1 MRVGIVTPAWNM
13 APWIGATIRSVLA
26 QTHADWRMVVVDDGS
41 TDATAAVT
49 AGFRDARLA
58 LLRQANAG
66 VSVARNRGL
75 AALDPDAEAVLWL
88 DADDCL
94 APDALARLVAALR
107 AAPAAVA
114 AAGPCAIAGRVLRPP
129 AGDLLEPLLW
139 RNRFANGGHL
149 LIRRAATIAAGPH
162 RPGLAYGEDWEYL
175 IRVALVGPFT
185 LAAGRA
191 PLLQVRLRPDG
202 ACHRLGTDPARV
214 SGLPANDLRQSGAAR
229 PAGSGAPG
237 HAAPARRGREPVDH
251 RPRTDPRRHPARRAR
266 LVAPFGP
273 RPAERPPPA
282 AARRRARAAAAARA
296 VARPLRSLSARRRRR
311 GDRLAAG
318 FLTGRASRRRRP
330 CDPTAAQDSG
340 QSGSFRR
347 AAKARCAASSVALG
361 TIGRAVRG
369 PAWV

>member
-26 QTHADWRMVVVDDGS
+26 QSHADWRMVVVDDGS

-202 ACHRLGTDPARV
+202 ACHRLGTDPLAFRAC
-214 SGLPANDLRQSGAAR
+214 LQTIFANPAL
-229 PAGSGAPG
+229 
-237 HAAPARRGREPVDH
+237 
-251 RPRTDPRRHPARRAR
+251 RAR
-266 LVAPFGP
+266 LGP
-273 RPAERPPPA
+273 ARLAML
-282 AARRRARAAAAARA
+282 RRRAEAESQWIIGRELIRGGTPRAGRA
-296 VARPLRSLSARRRRR
+296 WLRRSVRAQPSARRLLL
-311 GDRLAAG
+311 LAA
-318 FLTGRASRRRRP
+318 AH
-330 CDPTAAQDSG
+330 
-340 QSGSFRR
+340 
-347 AAKARCAASSVALG
+347 ALPLLP
-361 TIGRAVRG
+361 APWRG
-369 PAWV
+369 PFAAYPPDGGAAATGWPQAS